1 MFKVEQFSTANEAA
15 INQFAHF
22 AQLSL
27 ANLEKFAEI
36 GLDAARDSVE
46 QATAHERQVAEGVH
60 GSA

>member
-1 MFKVEQFSTANEAA
+1 MFKVEQFSVTNEAA

-36 GLDAARDSVE
+36 GLDAAR
-46 QATAHERQVAEGVH
+46 AERIARILPAG
-60 GSA
+60 